1 MTGKFDNRINAVYQ
15 SLVEYKNTEKNPVAV
30 VDGEIN
36 RIAAD
41 AEKRGMGGRVTD
53 VVKGAVGMQDAK
65 NRNEIAKIKKKKSNL
80 IKTKVIPRAKQQL
93 DTLTRAVNTNIPKD
107 V

>member
-41 AEKRGMGGRVTD
+41 AEKRGMGGRVAD
-53 VVKGAVGMQDAK
+53 VVKGVVEVFCPFKALV
-65 NRNEIAKIKKKKSNL
+65 IALPAISGEGVSL
-80 IKTKVIPRAKQQL
+80 HL
-93 DTLTRAVNTNIPKD
+93 
-107 V
+107 